1 MNIGIFIYMN
11 PHKPHRKKKEPT
23 MKTSLELPEKL
34 WREAKIRALD
44 DHSNFKNVVVAALEA
59 YLGKGK
65 PRRGGKA

>member
-1 MNIGIFIYMN
+1 MAIFIYMN
-11 PHKPHRKKKEPT
+11 THKPRRKNKEPT
-23 MKTSLELPEKL
+23 MKTTIVLPEKL

-44 DHSNFKNVVVAALEA
+44 GHSNFKNVVVAALEA